1 MDVKPNLIK
10 ELVAG
15 GEDSVEQDEGY
26 ISGGDE
32 GYIEQD
38 HGTIKKKG
46 PHVA

>member
-10 ELVAG
+10 ELEAG
-15 GEDSVEQDEGY
+15 GEDFVEQDEGY
-26 ISGGDE
+26 ISGGE
-32 GYIEQD
+32 THIEQD